1 MNAQLDVREEDLPG
15 SLAEIARVIGVSAT
29 LKLIE
34 RFGGTR
40 LYVPGAKR
48 LTEDHVIARTI
59 GLAAARAIVKIW
71 GEDRL
76 EIPRAARAL
85 RLARNRAVRRESST
99 LSVPKLALK
108 WGLTERQI
116 YQIRRLPVAA
126 SRGSG
131 AQRERL
137 TGRGRIR

>member
-15 SLAEIARVIGVSAT
+15 SLAEIARVIGVPAT

-59 GLAAARAIVKIW
+59 GLAAARAVVKIW

-85 RLARNRAVRRESST
+85 CLARDRAVRRESSI

-108 WGLTERQI
+108 YGLTERAI
-116 YQIRRLPVAA
+116 Y
-126 SRGSG
+126 
-131 AQRERL
+131 
-137 TGRGRIR
+137 RIRSLAVNVKRVRR